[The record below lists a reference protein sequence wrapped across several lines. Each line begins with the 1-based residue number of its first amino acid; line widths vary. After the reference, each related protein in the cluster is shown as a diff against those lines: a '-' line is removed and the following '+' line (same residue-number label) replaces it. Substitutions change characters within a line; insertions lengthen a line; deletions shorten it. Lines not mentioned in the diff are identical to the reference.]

1 MSVTMKYSGKIL
13 HTLVWATRTG
23 YSAAAGGPQAQAT
36 KKTLSA
42 VRLYCAGIAVSS
54 RSTNS

>member
-1 MSVTMKYSGKIL
+1 MSVTMKYSGKVL

-23 YSAAAGGPQAQAT
+23 YGAAAGGAQAQAT

-42 VRLYCAGIAVSS
+42 VRLYCAGIALSS
-54 RSTNS
+54 RSNS